1 MSTFNAGEYIFV
13 SMFTHKHAP
22 LLKRAEVKKLVIGRL
37 SEAKKHFRLNVAA
50 YVILHNQ
57 VQLLFGTARNY
68 DPDEVLQY
76 FQKRAQQDV
85 SVDLALS
92 KDAPLWSTDLCVRV
106 VKDKKELRDHLDFIH
121 YAPVS
126 AGLVDRP
133 AEYRWSSLPARVEE
147 GYYPD
152 NWAELAPPASVAKVL
167 VQLAEPAL
175 G

>member
-1 MSTFNAGEYIFV
+1 MSAFHAGEYIFV
-13 SMFTHKHAP
+13 SIFTHKHAP
-22 LLKRAEVKKLVIGRL
+22 LLKRVEAKKQVLGRL
-37 SEAKKHFRLNVAA
+37 SESKKRFRMNLAA

-57 VQLLFGTARNY
+57 VQLLFGTARNF
-68 DPDEVLQY
+68 DPDEALAY
-76 FQKRAQQDV
+76 FQTMTQRDV
-85 SVDLALS
+85 GADLSLP
-92 KDAPLWSTDLCVRV
+92 KDAPLWSPDRCIRI

-121 YAPVS
+121 YAPVRT
-126 AGLVDRP
+126 GLVNRP

-167 VQLAEPAL
+167 VQLSEPAL